1 MCIVRFCRRYI
12 QIGLLSLVLSSSF
25 LSLQAKSGFE
35 IFGDA
40 MQVLPFI
47 TMAYSYAI
55 DDFDGVKQ
63 QALGSAVTF
72 ASTHVIKQGFVIL
85 SRSDSELASISQ
97 RPNNGSYNGFPSG
110 HTSFA
115 FSAVGFAH
123 KRYGWKFSVPLGV
136 VATLTGASRVYA
148 QRHTTE
154 QVVQVLFWVFLFHM
168 HLPKNFKL
176 TMPPLLLALLLIMV
190 IHSIYISV
198 FKSWNIFC

>member
-12 QIGLLSLVLSSSF
+12 QIGLLSFVLSSSF

-47 TMAYSYAI
+47 TMAYSYVI

-136 VATLTGASRVYA
+136 VATLTGVSRVYA

-154 QVVQVLFWVFLFHM
+154 QVVAGAVLGFLFHM

>member
-1 MCIVRFCRRYI
+1 MRFCRRYI

-154 QVVQVLFWVFLFHM
+154 QVVAGAVLGFFVSYAFAQ
-168 HLPKNFKL
+168 KL
-176 TMPPLLLALLLIMV
+176 QAHDATLAVGITPHNGYTLN
-190 IHSIYISV
+190 IYKR
-198 FKSWNIFC
+198 F

>member
-1 MCIVRFCRRYI
+1 MRFCRRYI

-154 QVVQVLFWVFLFHM
+154 QVVAGAVWVFLFHM

>member
-1 MCIVRFCRRYI
+1 M
-12 QIGLLSLVLSSSF
+12 LSSSF

-47 TMAYSYAI
+47 TMTYSYAI

-97 RPNNGSYNGFPSG
+97 RPNNGSYDGFPSG

-136 VATLTGASRVYA
+136 VATLTGVSRVYA

-154 QVVQVLFWVFLFHM
+154 QVVAGAVLGFLFHM